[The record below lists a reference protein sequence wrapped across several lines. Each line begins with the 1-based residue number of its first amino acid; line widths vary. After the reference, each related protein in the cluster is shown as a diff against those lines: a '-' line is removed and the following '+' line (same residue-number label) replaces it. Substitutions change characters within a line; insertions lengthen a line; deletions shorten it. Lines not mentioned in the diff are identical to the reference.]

1 MLYNVTYLHTC
12 ILYICIIKVSL
23 PSHNYGLIF
32 SNVWCIVNFVEDVL
46 KGEDLIVNCWLK

>member
-1 MLYNVTYLHTC
+1 MLYNVTYLYTY
-12 ILYICIIKVSL
+12 ILYICIIEVSL
-23 PSHNYGLIF
+23 PSYNYGLIF

>member
-12 ILYICIIKVSL
+12 ILYICIIEVSL

-32 SNVWCIVNFVEDVL
+32 SNVWCIMNFVEDVL